1 MNKLH
6 LKTEIDENSGF
17 CFGVISAIKK
27 AEETL
32 DSGVKLYSLGEIVHN
47 DEEIKRLE
55 KKGLI
60 PISLDELRSLYNST
74 VLFRAH
80 GEPPESYEIARKNN
94 NVIIDASCPIILKI
108 QQRVK
113 KSYNNGE
120 KIFIF
125 GKPDHPE
132 VIALNGQIQNNA
144 VIFQNIEDLDFKS
157 MPQKITLYSQTT
169 KSLQKFRHFIGKLKE
184 EGFDVK
190 VNDTICRQVS
200 NREHNII
207 EFCKRFNRIIFVS
220 GTNSSNGRVLF
231 NICVREN
238 SNSYFI
244 SSADQIKPE
253 WFEKNDK
260 VGICGAT
267 STPMWLMKQV
277 EEKLLSL

>member
-1 MNKLH
+1 MGVLN
-6 LKTEIDENSGF
+6 LKPEIDKNSGF

-55 KKGLI
+55 KKGLV
-60 PISLDELRSLYNST
+60 PVSRDELKKLCNST

-80 GEPPESYEIARKNN
+80 GEPPDSYEIAKANN
-94 NVIIDASCPIILKI
+94 NIIVDASCPIILKI

-113 KSYNNGE
+113 KSFENNE
-120 KIFIF
+120 IIYIF
-125 GKPDHPE
+125 GKPDHAE
-132 VIALNGQIQNNA
+132 VVALNGQIKNKA
-144 VIFQNIEDLDFKS
+144 VIFQKIEDLDLSK
-157 MPQKITLYSQTT
+157 MPKKITLYSQTT
-169 KSLQKFRHFIGKLKE
+169 KSLEEFRYFIDIIQQAGIE
-184 EGFDVK
+184 VK

-220 GTNSSNGRVLF
+220 GTNSSNGRVLY
-231 NICVREN
+231 NICKREN
-238 SNSYFI
+238 ENSYFI
-244 SSADQIKPE
+244 SSSDQINAE
-253 WFEKNDK
+253 WFNKNDK

-267 STPMWLMKQV
+267 STPMWLMKEV

>member
-1 MNKLH
+1 MAKLN
-6 LKTEIDENSGF
+6 LKTEIDKNSGF

-32 DSGVKLYSLGEIVHN
+32 DSGIKLYSLGEIVHN

-55 KKGLI
+55 TKGLI
-60 PISLDELRSLYNST
+60 PVSLDELRGLKNST

-80 GEPPESYEIARKNN
+80 GEPPESYKVAKSNN
-94 NVIIDASCPIILKI
+94 NIIIDASCPIILKI

-113 KSYNNGE
+113 KSFEKGE
-120 KIFIF
+120 KIYIF

-132 VIALNGQIQNNA
+132 VIALNGQIGNNA
-144 VIFQNIEDLDFKS
+144 VIFQDMEDLNLDT
-157 MPQKITLYSQTT
+157 MPKKITLYSQTT
-169 KSLQKFRHFIGKLKE
+169 KSLQKFRFFIDKLKE
-184 EGFDVK
+184 VGIDVK

-200 NREHNII
+200 NRENNII

-220 GTNSSNGRVLF
+220 GTNSSNGRVLY

-244 SSADQIKPE
+244 SSPDQIKLE
-253 WFEKNDK
+253 WFEVNDK

-267 STPMWLMKQV
+267 STPMWLMKEV